1 MTGTSQGLVGKVQTV
16 LGVIDAEDL
25 GVTLPHE
32 HLLTDLSVWFT
43 EPKEA
48 GLKKLAYE
56 PVSITNRDWVWHNPI
71 CSMDNPRLLDED
83 IIIEEVMHFKKEG
96 GQTIVELSNGNIG
109 RDPLGLARV
118 SRATGINVVMGSG
131 YYVGEVQGPDY
142 DRKTEEDIAEEIITD
157 IQIGVDDTGVCSGII
172 GEIGCSYPL
181 HDRERKCL
189 SAVVRAQQ
197 QTGAAINIHPGRS
210 VNSPIDIIRILD
222 NASAD
227 ISHVVMSHLDLII
240 HPFEILCELAETG
253 CYLEYDFFGGY
264 PFNPPRWGLDPRPC
278 DRERI
283 EQIFS
288 LIEKGYL
295 KQILISH
302 DIGTKAKLVRY
313 GGGGYAHI
321 LRNMVPQMRA
331 QGITREQIH
340 TIMVE
345 NPIRMLKFAPTDT
358 SLQNSVRKENA

>member
-1 MTGTSQGLVGKVQTV
+1 MAGASQKIVGKVQTV
-16 LGVIDAEDL
+16 LGMVDAEDL

-32 HLLTDLSVWFT
+32 HLLADFSVWFT

-56 PVSITNRDWVWHNPI
+56 PVSIKNRDWIWHNPQ
-71 CSMDNPRLLDED
+71 SNLDNGRFLDEEVV
-83 IIIEEVMHFKKEG
+83 IEEVLLFKREG
-96 GQTIVELSNGNIG
+96 GCTIVELSNVNIG
-109 RDPLGLARV
+109 RDPLGLARI

-142 DRKTEEDIAEEIITD
+142 DRKTEEDIAEEIIAD
-157 IQIGVDDTGVCSGII
+157 IQVGVGDTGVYAGII

-181 HDRERKCL
+181 HDREKKCL
-189 SAVVRAQQ
+189 RAAVRAQQ

-210 VNSPIDIIRILD
+210 VNSPIEIIRMLD
-222 NASAD
+222 DTGAD
-227 ISHVVMSHLDLII
+227 ISHVVMSHLDLIV
-240 HPFEILCELAETG
+240 HPFGILCELAETG

-283 EQIFS
+283 EQILA
-288 LIEKGYL
+288 LIKEGYL

-302 DIGTKAKLVRY
+302 DIGTKVKLVHY

-321 LRNMVPQMRA
+321 LRNMVPQMRS
-331 QGITREQIH
+331 QGITKEQIH

-345 NPIRMLKFAPTDT
+345 NPRRLLRF
-358 SLQNSVRKENA
+358 V

>member
-1 MTGTSQGLVGKVQTV
+1 MADTSQEMAGKVQTV

-48 GLKKLAYE
+48 GLKKLAHE
-56 PVSITNRDWVWHNPI
+56 PVSIKNRDWIWHNPI
-71 CSMDNPRLLDED
+71 CSLDNPRLLDED
-83 IIIEEVMHFKKEG
+83 MIIEEVMHFKKEG
-96 GQTIVELSNGNIG
+96 GHTIVELSNVNIG
-109 RDPLGLARV
+109 RDPLGLARI
-118 SRATGINVVMGSG
+118 SRATGLNVVMGSG
-131 YYVGEVQGPDY
+131 YYVGEAQGPDY
-142 DRKTEEDIAEEIITD
+142 DRKTEEEIAEEIIAD
-157 IQIGVDDTGVCSGII
+157 IQVGVGDTGIRAGII

-181 HDRERKCL
+181 HDREKKCL
-189 SAVVRAQQ
+189 RAVVRAQQ
-197 QTGAAINIHPGRS
+197 HTETAINIHPGRS
-210 VNSPIDIIRILD
+210 VDSPLEIIRMLD
-222 NASAD
+222 DAGAD

-240 HPFEILCELAETG
+240 HPFEILCELAEAG

-283 EQIFS
+283 EQIFV
-288 LIEKGYL
+288 LIKEGYL

-313 GGGGYAHI
+313 GGSGYAHI
-321 LRNMVPQMRA
+321 LRNMVPQMRV

-345 NPIRMLKFAPTDT
+345 NPKRLLCF
-358 SLQNSVRKENA
+358 V

>member
-1 MTGTSQGLVGKVQTV
+1 MAGTSQEIAGKVQTV

-32 HLLTDLSVWFT
+32 HLLADFSVWFT

-56 PVSITNRDWVWHNPI
+56 PVSIKNRDWVWHNPL
-71 CSMDNPRLLDED
+71 SNVDNLRLLDEEVV
-83 IIIEEVMHFKKEG
+83 IEEVLLFKREG
-96 GQTIVELSNGNIG
+96 GCTIVELSNVNIG
-109 RDPLGLARV
+109 RDPLGLARI

-142 DRKTEEDIAEEIITD
+142 NRKTEEEIAEEIIAD
-157 IQIGVDDTGVCSGII
+157 IQVGVGDTGVCAGII

-181 HDRERKCL
+181 HDREKKCL
-189 SAVVRAQQ
+189 RAVTQAQQ

-210 VNSPIDIIRILD
+210 TNSPIEIIRMLD
-222 NASAD
+222 DAGAD
-227 ISHVVMSHLDLII
+227 ISRVVMSHLDLIV
-240 HPFEILCELAETG
+240 HPFRILCELAKTG

-264 PFNPPRWGLDPRPC
+264 PFNQPRWGLDPRPC

-283 EQIFS
+283 EQIFE
-288 LIEKGYL
+288 LVNAGCL

-302 DIGTKAKLVRY
+302 DIGSKLKLVRY
-313 GGGGYAHI
+313 GGSGYAHI

-340 TIMVE
+340 TIMVK
-345 NPIRMLKFAPTDT
+345 NPRRLLCF
-358 SLQNSVRKENA
+358 V